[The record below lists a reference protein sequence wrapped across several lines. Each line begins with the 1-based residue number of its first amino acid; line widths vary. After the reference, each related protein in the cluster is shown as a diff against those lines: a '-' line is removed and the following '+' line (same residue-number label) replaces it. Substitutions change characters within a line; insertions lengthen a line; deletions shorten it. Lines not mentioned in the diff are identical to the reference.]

1 MKAIATFLRS
11 WADRIDPPPA
21 KPDPEF
27 AARLQREAEMAV
39 FDESFKQ
46 AVERVYRDRPTTY
59 VRKLR
64 AVR

>member
-1 MKAIATFLRS
+1 MSKMAALLRR
-11 WADRIDPPPA
+11 WADRLDPPPA
-21 KPDPEF
+21 KPDPVF

-39 FDESFKQ
+39 FDESFRA
-46 AVERVYRDRPTTY
+46 AVERVYRDKPTTY